1 VPLAGATVALQ
12 TTANGRQRLTV
23 TVPAGIRGLGLDLRS
38 DTLAGV
44 ATVNGRPAALLATP
58 GVWNRIRL
66 QAPPGTL
73 AVEFTP
79 AGPGRLEVRTLSRTE
94 GWPLGLPP
102 LPARSPREMAFG
114 DSDTALVR
122 DARTFSW

>member
-1 VPLAGATVALQ
+1 VHPAYAVLFNSYYNGVGAQHPRAE
-12 TTANGRQRLTV
+12 
-23 TVPAGIRGLGLDLRS
+23 RGLLSRP
-38 DTLAGV
+38 TLAEV
-44 ATVNGRPAALLATP
+44 RDYRARVDNAVAALLAVP
-58 GVWNRIRL
+58 GVWNRIRV

-73 AVEFTP
+73 SVEFTP

-94 GWPLGLPP
+94 GWPQGLPP